1 MNTPNEAMAVLE
13 STDSQVYRLYW
24 SWGTVV
30 IMWVM
35 PIFATM
41 PFVVCLVLGLTFPD
55 GEIFLFIA
63 VPLFLGYAAWM
74 WYRALSIV
82 RRIIVRPNE
91 SIEFVTGLRHLIV
104 PPQDII
110 SIRPEGG
117 QIGFLIIRYRQGRVR
132 LFNQL
137 NGFNEF
143 LSHLRS
149 RNPGVDLYGC

>member
-1 MNTPNEAMAVLE
+1 MNKHNEAIAVLE
-13 STDSQVYRLYW
+13 AADSQVYRLYW
-24 SWGTVV
+24 SWGTLG

-35 PIFATM
+35 PIFATI
-41 PFVVCLVLGLTFPD
+41 PFVVCLVLGSTFPD

-63 VPLFLGYAAWM
+63 VPLFLGYATWM

-91 SIEFVTGLRHLIV
+91 SIEFVTGLRHVIV

-117 QIGFLIIRYRQGRVR
+117 HIGFLIIRHRQGRVR
-132 LFNQL
+132 LFNQF
-137 NGFNEF
+137 NGFHEF

-149 RNPGVDLYGC
+149 RTPGVEVYGC